1 MNCVFLLTIRDKN
14 WIIIVIYL
22 HKNLFSQ
29 NKGNNECVSSFIRS
43 VNSNAPSPIDHD
55 ELIEVAKF
63 TIEAGEKL
71 RT

>member
-1 MNCVFLLTIRDKN
+1 MQINNFLNLKAFG
-14 WIIIVIYL
+14 YGSFKG
-22 HKNLFSQ
+22 KNLFSQ

-63 TIEAGEKL
+63 TIEAAEKL